1 MTGQDQPGP
10 VALSKSPEEDVE
22 GRVDVADRVVS
33 KIAAQAAVELD
44 HVGAAAPRVLG
55 RSLNG
60 LSSRHTD
67 LDTVPKCDATVDGQH
82 AFLSMTVSI
91 RWPQSV
97 PDTCQQL
104 RDHVSARVLELT
116 GLSVSEIDVTV
127 DSLVTEPLRQTARV
141 Q

>member
-10 VALSKSPEEDVE
+10 VALSTSPEDAVH
-22 GRVDVADRVVS
+22 GRVDIADRVVS
-33 KIAAQAAVELD
+33 KIAAQAAVELE

-55 RSLNG
+55 RSLDG

-67 LDTVPKCDATVDGQH
+67 LDSVPKCDATVDGDH
-82 AFLSMTVSI
+82 AYLAMTVSI

-97 PDTCQQL
+97 PDTCARL
-104 RDHVSARVLELT
+104 REHVGARVLQLT
-116 GLSVSEIDVTV
+116 GLTVNEVDLTV
-127 DSLVTEPLRQTARV
+127 DSLVTEPLRPTARV